1 MNDPQTSFFADS
13 CSDNETIITAEIVES
28 EILTAETAEIERI
41 NAENSRKIARLQQEL
56 AETKECL
63 ETGNRRLRSC
73 ETLLTRQKEELAYER
88 GQLRRAIAEVE
99 SYRQRERSQQ
109 RAIATC
115 SEELAKTRE
124 ELAHIQRE
132 CTLLQEH
139 YNEQVQRV
147 LSAEQEA
154 QELRSRLQR
163 QQQSTLQYKTALE
176 ECTGLTVERTP
187 ATEGAIVPSPTSI
200 EPWSSERSNPEE
212 LAIVAGTEEAIDE
225 FLAEF
230 ERIDLTERSRRGRN
244 DWPSPVILP
253 YNPRYPA
260 IKVDLPL
267 FLKNR
272 PELRSNDAS
281 DP

>member
-1 MNDPQTSFFADS
+1 MNDPQNSFFADS
-13 CSDNETIITAEIVES
+13 GSDNETMITAEIVES
-28 EILTAETAEIERI
+28 EIITVETAEI
-41 NAENSRKIARLQQEL
+41 SRTIARLQQEL

-63 ETGNRRLRSC
+63 ETVNRRLRSC
-73 ETLLTRQKEELAYER
+73 ETLLTRQKEELEYER

-109 RAIATC
+109 QAIATR

-124 ELAHIQRE
+124 QLARLERE
-132 CTLLQEH
+132 CTLLQENYH
-139 YNEQVQRV
+139 EQVQRA
-147 LSAEQEA
+147 LLAEQEA

-176 ECTGLTVERTP
+176 QCTGLTVERTEL
-187 ATEGAIVPSPTSI
+187 AEGAIVPSSTPIKPWSI
-200 EPWSSERSNPEE
+200 EKSNPEE
-212 LAIVAGTEEAIDE
+212 LAIEEAIDE

-230 ERIDLTERSRRGRN
+230 EKIDFVERSGRGN

-253 YNPRYPA
+253 YTPRYPA
-260 IKVDLPL
+260 IRVDLPL

-272 PELRSNDAS
+272 SELRSNDAIDS
-281 DP
+281 

>member
-1 MNDPQTSFFADS
+1 MNDPQNSFFADS
-13 CSDNETIITAEIVES
+13 GSDNEMMITAEIVDS
-28 EILTAETAEIERI
+28 EMITAETAE
-41 NAENSRKIARLQQEL
+41 NSRTIAQLQQEL
-56 AETKECL
+56 VETKECL
-63 ETGNRRLRSC
+63 ETVNRRLRSC
-73 ETLLTRQKEELAYER
+73 ETLLTRQKEELEYER

-109 RAIATC
+109 QAIATR

-132 CTLLQEH
+132 CTLLQENYH
-139 YNEQVQRV
+139 EQVQQA
-147 LSAEQEA
+147 LSAEQEVR
-154 QELRSRLQR
+154 ELRSRLQR

-176 ECTGLTVERTP
+176 ECTGLTIERTEL
-187 ATEGAIVPSPTSI
+187 AEGAIVPSSTSI
-200 EPWSSERSNPEE
+200 EPWSIEKSNPEE
-212 LAIVAGTEEAIDE
+212 LAIVAATEEAIEDAIDE

-230 ERIDLTERSRRGRN
+230 EKMDFVERSGRGN

-253 YNPRYPA
+253 YTPRYPA
-260 IKVDLPL
+260 IRVDLPL

-272 PELRSNDAS
+272 SELRSNDAI